1 MTFSQCLS
9 QARKAR
15 GMSQEALA
23 HQVGVSRQAVSK
35 WETGEALPDLPRLL
49 AVADALELPLDDL
62 CGRDLPPSPPPPP
75 APGTAPKPDS
85 SAPADISQPAPPPC
99 PDSGT
104 ASAPARLRLRRI
116 LPLVIAFFLGAG
128 LTGGAV
134 WGVRQSQLVPSE
146 EAAAADL
153 PEAFTVSGLSFSSQN
168 DILSYTFTPSTA
180 APGTTYQISFTD
192 SQGHTE
198 IFDPSCSGGVCSGTA
213 VLDPLESY
221 QVTVTAQ
228 TGTAQRSL
236 AVAGN
241 LTFGKSRADW
251 MPLEEMP

>member
-9 QARKAR
+9 QARKTR

-62 CGRDLPPSPPPPP
+62 CGRDLPPSPPH
-75 APGTAPKPDS
+75 
-85 SAPADISQPAPPPC
+85 
-99 PDSGT
+99 
-104 ASAPARLRLRRI
+104 RLLPERLPNQTPLLRPIFPSPHR
-116 LPLVIAFFLGAG
+116 PLVRIPALPPLPPGSGCGASSPWSLPFFLGAG

-134 WGVRQSQLVPSE
+134 WGICQSQLVPSE

-213 VLDPLESY
+213 ALDPLESY

>member
-15 GMSQEALA
+15 GMNQETLA

-35 WETGEALPDLPRLL
+35 WETGDALPDLPRLL
-49 AVADALELPLDDL
+49 ALADALELPLDDL
-62 CGRDLPPSPPPPP
+62 CGREPPPSPSQPP
-75 APGTAPKPDS
+75 APISTPTPESTFLPDS
-85 SAPADISQPAPPPC
+85 SQSAPPPC
-99 PDSGT
+99 QDSILT
-104 ASAPARLRLRRI
+104 RLRLRRV
-116 LPLVIAFFLGAG
+116 LPLVIAFFLGAA
-128 LTGGAV
+128 LTLGTL
-134 WGVRQSQLVPSE
+134 WSLRQFQLVPSQ
-146 EAAAADL
+146 AASAADL
-153 PEAFTVSGLSFSSQN
+153 PEAFTVSGLSFSSQGGT
-168 DILSYTFTPSTA
+168 LSYTFTPSMA
-180 APGTTYQISFTD
+180 APGITYQISFTD
-192 SQGHTE
+192 SQGDTE
-198 IFDPSCSGGVCSGTA
+198 TFDPALDGGVCSGTA
-213 VLDPLESY
+213 ALDPLESY

>member
-1 MTFSQCLS
+1 M
-9 QARKAR
+9 
-15 GMSQEALA
+15 
-23 HQVGVSRQAVSK
+23 
-35 WETGEALPDLPRLL
+35 
-49 AVADALELPLDDL
+49 
-62 CGRDLPPSPPPPP
+62 
-75 APGTAPKPDS
+75 
-85 SAPADISQPAPPPC
+85 
-99 PDSGT
+99 
-104 ASAPARLRLRRI
+104 
-116 LPLVIAFFLGAG
+116 
-128 LTGGAV
+128 
-134 WGVRQSQLVPSE
+134 WGICQSQLVPSE

-213 VLDPLESY
+213 ALDPLESY